1 MVKLRAIWTGVS
13 LLLVACTTP
22 AAPPGPTAVPA
33 TPTAA
38 PGPGVAPP
46 PVAAVAPPQPAPAE
60 APSPTGPPAAK
71 PAATRSAAAPAPTP
85 AATKPAPSPAEA
97 PRALEPKWY
106 VDGDGNFIPDFLEQE
121 LGYDATRN
129 DCASEQC
136 GDGGAGAD
144 LLTRERN
151 TLLILDASGS
161 MAGPAGGGETKIAAA
176 KASLGRY
183 IKMTP
188 DLVRLGFMVY
198 GHRGSNSES
207 SKGESCAGIDLL
219 APIGQVPR
227 DQLGHLLDQFE
238 ATGWTPIAGALT
250 RASEAFHG
258 KEGAVN
264 RIILIS
270 DGVETCDGDPV
281 AVARHLHGR
290 DLAVQIDVVG
300 FDIESSAEAQQLGR
314 IAEVT
319 GGTYRDARTRADL
332 DAYFNEQG
340 KVLAQMFDAMTCEV
354 KNASTRNWLCDQGM
368 VNRALAR
375 IRELE
380 YAVPYNSPELGPIE
394 SSRSASRR
402 RAPTARRNTRKPER
416 AMRSSGGSMPSWSI
430 SSIARCRAG
439 DSPPRQVGAGGSDA
453 RRWEV
458 AQS

>member
-1 MVKLRAIWTGVS
+1 MKLRATWTGVS
-13 LLLVACTTP
+13 LLLAACSAP
-22 AAPPGPTAVPA
+22 AAPPVPTVVPA
-33 TPTAA
+33 SPAASPGPAAPTPT
-38 PGPGVAPP
+38 
-46 PVAAVAPPQPAPAE
+46 VAAAALPKPAPAE
-60 APSPTGPPAAK
+60 APSATGSPAAK
-71 PAATRSAAAPAPTP
+71 PAATRSAAAPAPAP
-85 AATKPAPSPAEA
+85 AATKPSPSPAEA
-97 PRALEPKWY
+97 PRALESKWY
-106 VDGDGNFIPDFLEQE
+106 VDSDGNFIPDFLEQE
-121 LGYDATRN
+121 LGYDPTRN

-144 LLTRERN
+144 LLTRQRN

-161 MAGPAGGGETKIAAA
+161 MAGPAGGGEAKIAAA

-183 IKMTP
+183 VKMTP

-207 SKGESCAGIDLL
+207 SKRESCAGIDLL

-227 DQLGHLLDQFE
+227 DQLGRLLDQFE

-250 RASEAFHG
+250 RASEAFRG

-264 RIILIS
+264 RIILVS

-281 AVARHLHGR
+281 TVARQLH
-290 DLAVQIDVVG
+290 DQDIAVRIDVVG
-300 FDIESSAEAQQLGR
+300 FDIQSSAEAQQLGR

-319 GGTYRDARTRADL
+319 GGKYRDARTRADL

-340 KVLAQMFDAMTCEV
+340 EALAQTFDAMTCEV

-380 YAVPYNSPELGPIE
+380 YAVPYNSPEARAYRELTQRIQTARTDRQKKYEEAGARYE
-394 SSRSASRR
+394 ELRR
-402 RAPTARRNTRKPER
+402 QHAELVDQLNRAPQRR
-416 AMRSSGGSMPSWSI
+416 
-430 SSIARCRAG
+430 
-439 DSPPRQVGAGGSDA
+439 
-453 RRWEV
+453 
-458 AQS
+458 